1 LRNASPRERLIEA
14 GLKLFYRDGFH
25 ATGIDTVL
33 AEARVAKKTLY
44 THFKSKEDLILA
56 VMRRRD
62 ELYRNWFMREVE
74 KRSTSSE
81 ERLLACFDVID
92 GWVKSKDFY
101 GCACINASAE
111 FADKDDPIHRAA
123 AEHKQFMMSY
133 LEGLARAAQ
142 LENPGLLARQ
152 LLVMVDGAVVVA
164 QVTGRSGA
172 VADAKRAAQ
181 VLISWA
187 AKHLA
192 ANRKPAPAL
201 A

>member
-1 LRNASPRERLIEA
+1 MRNASPRERLIEA

-25 ATGIDTVL
+25 ATGIDVLL
-33 AEARVAKKTLY
+33 AEAGVAKKTLY

-74 KRSTSSE
+74 KRSTSPRK
-81 ERLLACFDVID
+81 RLLACFDVIGD
-92 GWVKSKDFY
+92 WVKSKNFY

-111 FADKDDPIHRAA
+111 FADKNDPVHRAA
-123 AEHKQFMMSY
+123 AEHKQFIMSY
-133 LEGLARAAQ
+133 LESLARAAQ
-142 LENPGLLARQ
+142 LENPELLAGQ
-152 LLVMVDGAVVVA
+152 LLVMIDGAVVVA

-172 VADAKRAAQ
+172 VADAKRAAE
-181 VLISWA
+181 VLISGA
-187 AKHLA
+187 AKPA
-192 ANRKPAPAL
+192 ATNRKATPAL